1 MATIKEVI
9 NKLSELEE
17 KYGDVELG
25 IYKSFDN
32 KTTRIDESQIFYDDE
47 LKNAYIGIYD

>member
-17 KYGDVELG
+17 KHGDVELV
-25 IYKSFDN
+25 IYNSFEG
-32 KTTRIDESQIFYDDE
+32 KTTRIDESQIFYDDKLE
-47 LKNAYIGIYD
+47 DIYIGIY

>member
-17 KYGDVELG
+17 KYGDVELV
-25 IYKSFDN
+25 IYNSFD
-32 KTTRIDESQIFYDDE
+32 KKATRIDESQIYYDE
-47 LKNAYIGIYD
+47 ALKDVYIGIY

>member
-17 KYGDVELG
+17 DYGDVELV
-25 IYKSFDN
+25 IYNSFEN
-32 KTTRIDESQIFYDDE
+32 KTTKIDESQIYYDEE
-47 LKNAYIGIYD
+47 LKDVYIGIY